1 MQIQKSIDTSEIGK
15 RVRKL
20 RKDRD
25 ITQDELG
32 IILGDRTN
40 GKPLS
45 RGQVSNLETGKRN
58 FNIHQIKTLADF
70 FQVSIDTLGVKSDE
84 IEAIDVLERAK
95 LIFENSY
102 VPIEEKQDLY
112 ESIMKLYLEAKEQ
125 TSKYNS

>member
-20 RKDRD
+20 RKDRA

-32 IILGDRTN
+32 IILGDITT

-95 LIFENSY
+95 LIFENSL

-112 ESIMKLYLEAKEQ
+112 ESIMKLYLHAKEQ
-125 TSKYNS
+125 SAKI